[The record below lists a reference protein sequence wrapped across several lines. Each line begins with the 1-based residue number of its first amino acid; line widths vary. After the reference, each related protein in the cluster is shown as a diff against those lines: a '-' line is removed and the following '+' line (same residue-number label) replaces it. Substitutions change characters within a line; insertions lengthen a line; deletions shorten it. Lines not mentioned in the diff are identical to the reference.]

1 MIGGIMICEEIRRDV
16 GLANSYV
23 THVIMNSLVNIGEDN
38 WIFYHILHGWGKALF
53 GMQWVFVV

>member
-1 MIGGIMICEEIRRDV
+1 MISLTCMFFLIISQRKKPQMIGGIMICEEIRRDV

-38 WIFYHILHGWGKALF
+38 
-53 GMQWVFVV
+53 